1 MTLSKKIS
9 TMKTI
14 QAVLTTIMLC
24 LLSVTATA
32 QTKPKSSASLSNTDV
47 IEMVKAGFSNEI
59 IIAKVINSPAA
70 FDTASTALKELKAAN
85 VPDEIILAIVRNPL
99 GSNSPNQQKT
109 SVVIDETAAAEYGTI
124 ADVKDLRKAFVKA
137 DDEDIRTTI
146 VQRLNCSQTVG
157 AVDSPK
163 DADYFIEYTTLT
175 RDVAPGRHGASMA
188 LKSQMRVVVVKPNG
202 SRVIAWTETET
213 FDVSGGFVLGAP
225 NEINLTRHFVNAVRK
240 ARGEKTLSLPAF
252 FKCKKED

>member
-1 MTLSKKIS
+1 
-9 TMKTI
+9 MKVNQASFTI
-14 QAVLTTIMLC
+14 IILF
-24 LLSVTATA
+24 LLSVTASA
-32 QTKPKSSASLSNTDV
+32 QSNPKASAPLSNNDV
-47 IEMVKAGFSNEI
+47 IELVKEGFSNEI

-70 FDTASTALKELKAAN
+70 FDTTPTALKELKAAN

-99 GSNSPNQQKT
+99 GSNSPNHQKT
-109 SVVIDETAAAEYGTI
+109 PEVIDNNASAEYGTI

-137 DDEDIRTTI
+137 DDDDIRTTI
-146 VQRLNCSQTVG
+146 VERLNCSQTVE

-175 RDVAPGRHGASMA
+175 RDVAPGRYGASMA
-188 LKSQMRVVVVKPNG
+188 LKSQMRVIVVKPNG

-213 FDVSGGFVLGAP
+213 FDVSGGFAVGAP

-240 ARGEKTLSLPAF
+240 ARQEKTLSLRAF
-252 FKCKKED
+252 FKCKKDKGS